1 MRTNLAAAIALVASA
16 CASAPPVPPARPRP
30 APVVHT
36 FEEKMSWILRLEDQR
51 VLRDAP
57 RDTAPAPPNPVPDQ
71 STTGVDL
78 PPPPPDLLRLLGDEE
93 ARIRRRASLAVGRV
107 GLREGVPPL
116 VALLSDPDP
125 EVRQMAAFSLGLLG
139 DRSARDP
146 LVAALD
152 DPSPAVKG
160 SAAEALGLLGDTA
173 AADAIA
179 RMASGIVES
188 GALAEPPGDNEEARR
203 DTPAAAFRL

>member
-1 MRTNLAAAIALVASA
+1 MISSRVMRTNLVAAIALVASA
-16 CASAPPVPPARPRP
+16 CASVPPPPPARPSP
-30 APVVHT
+30 APAAPP

-57 RDTAPAPPNPVPDQ
+57 QAAASAPSEPARDPG
-71 STTGVDL
+71 TTGADS
-78 PPPPPDLLRLLGDEE
+78 PPPPDLLRLLGDQE
-93 ARIRRRASLAVGRV
+93 ARVRRRASLAVGRV
-107 GLREGVPPL
+107 GLREAVPPL

-139 DRSARDP
+139 DRNARDP

-152 DPSPAVKG
+152 DPAPIVKG
-160 SAAEALGLLGDTA
+160 SAAEALGLLGDAA

-188 GALAEPPGDNEEARR
+188 GALAQPPGDEEEARR
-203 DTPAAAFRL
+203 EIPV